1 VCKKEKF
8 KLKKWF
14 TVFFLKKKKKKKKKK
29 KEKRRETILRKLE
42 KVFLVNQKCFWFDH
56 DFGHSKHQKIGKT
69 FFKKK
74 KRKKKSPRNKQSLR
88 PKYQGW
94 IIFSPK
100 KTYEGQGNKVKYP
113 KGHGNM

>member
-1 VCKKEKF
+1 MGYALWGSESSV
-8 KLKKWF
+8 KL
-14 TVFFLKKKKKKKKKK
+14 VVGGSLK
-29 KEKRRETILRKLE
+29 R
-42 KVFLVNQKCFWFDH
+42 
-56 DFGHSKHQKIGKT
+56 
-69 FFKKK
+69 
-74 KRKKKSPRNKQSLR
+74 KSPRNKQSLR